1 MVLCPSLM
9 AKLFLLAFVWG
20 PALLGFSLG
29 WLIPHPEDWT
39 GPAVVAPL
47 GVIITI
53 FTYRWGIRRARSGD
67 RQLRIYFAAGMIASA
82 LVGVMIFLMLAFG
95 IIG

>member
-1 MVLCPSLM
+1 M

-20 PALLGFSLG
+20 PAMLGFSLG

-39 GPAVVAPL
+39 GPAVVAPV
-47 GVIITI
+47 GIVITLL
-53 FTYRWGIRRARSGD
+53 TYRWGIRRTRTMDSH
-67 RQLRIYFAAGMIASA
+67 LRIYFSAGMIAGA